1 MAMHA
6 TWDPE
11 KRQRAFMAAGRPNL
25 RFQELRDEVGMT
37 ERWTHRGRS
46 GPGRPSSTWLLRWHI
61 GQKRSNKLI
70 ESLGLS

>member
-11 KRQRAFMAAGRPNL
+11 KRQRAFMAPGRPNL

-61 GQKRSNKLI
+61 G
-70 ESLGLS
+70 

>member
-37 ERWTHRGRS
+37 ERWTHRGVAVLV
-46 GPGRPSSTWLLRWHI
+46 GLLR
-61 GQKRSNKLI
+61 
-70 ESLGLS
+70 LGFSAGTSARKEATN